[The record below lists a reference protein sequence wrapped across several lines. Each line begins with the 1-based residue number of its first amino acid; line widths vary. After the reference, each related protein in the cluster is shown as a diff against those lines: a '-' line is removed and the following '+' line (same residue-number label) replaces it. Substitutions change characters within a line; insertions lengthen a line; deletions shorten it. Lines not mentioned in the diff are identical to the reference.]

1 MKLEEFDYYLPS
13 GFIAQKPIKPRDHS
27 RLMVLNR
34 TGKKIQHKIF
44 KDIKDYLKKDD
55 LLVLNNTKVLPAR
68 LYGFKEK
75 TKGKVEVLLLK
86 SIKNGYWEVLV
97 KPGKIVRSGIKLIFG
112 PELEGI
118 VEGKNEKKG
127 SYFIQFNFKG
137 NFIEILNKVGQM
149 PTPPYIKEE
158 LKTQNDYQ
166 TVYADQ
172 DGSVAAPTAGLHF
185 TKSLLKELTQKG
197 IGIVYLTLHVGRGT
211 FEPIRASKVEEHRMD
226 SEFYL
231 ISSDA
236 AQKINQARSEGRRI
250 ISVGTTTTRT
260 LESAFD
266 VDQNSIVSGSNWSDI
281 FIYPGYKFKA
291 VDVLITNFHLPKSTP
306 LMLASAF
313 TGKDFLFR
321 AYQEAVKEN
330 YRFYSFGDAM
340 III

>member
-34 TGKKIQHKIF
+34 SGEKIQHKIF

-118 VEGKNEKKG
+118 VKGKNEKKG
-127 SYFIQFNFKG
+127 SYFIQFNFEG
-137 NFIEILNKVGQM
+137 NFTEILNKVGQM

-226 SEFYL
+226 SEFYS
-231 ISSDA
+231 ISSDVA
-236 AQKINQARSEGRRI
+236 LKINQARSEERRI

-266 VDQNSIVSGSNWSDI
+266 FDQNSIVSGSNWSDI
-281 FIYPGYKFKA
+281 FIYPGYKFKV
-291 VDVLITNFHLPKSTP
+291 VDVLLTNFHLPKSTP

-313 TGKDFLFR
+313 AGKDFLFK
-321 AYQEAVKEN
+321 AYQEAIKEN

>member
-34 TGKKIQHKIF
+34 SGEKIQHKIF

-137 NFIEILNKVGQM
+137 NFTEILNKVGQM

>member
-34 TGKKIQHKIF
+34 TRNEIQHKIF
-44 KDIKDYLKKDD
+44 KDIKGYLKKGN

-75 TKGKVEVLLLK
+75 TKGKVEILLLK
-86 SIKNGYWEVLV
+86 SIKDRYWEVLV
-97 KPGKIVRSGIKLIFG
+97 RPGKIVHPDTKIIFG

-118 VEGKNEKKG
+118 VERKNEEKG

-137 NFIEILNKVGQM
+137 NPKEILNKIGQM

-158 LKTQNDYQ
+158 LKTGNDYQ
-166 TVYADQ
+166 TVYAVH
-172 DGSVAAPTAGLHF
+172 DGSIAAPTAGLHF
-185 TKSLLKELTQKG
+185 TKSLLKELVHKG
-197 IGIVYLTLHVGRGT
+197 IEIVYITLHVGRGT
-211 FEPIRASKVEEHRMD
+211 FEPIRVSKIEKHKMD
-226 SEFYL
+226 SEFYS
-231 ISSDA
+231 ISSDVA
-236 AQKINQARSEGRRI
+236 KKINQAQSEKRRV

-260 LESAFD
+260 LESAFNFN
-266 VDQNSIVSGSNWSDI
+266 QGGIVSGSNWSDI
-281 FIYPGYKFKA
+281 FIYPGYKFKV
-291 VDVLITNFHLPKSTP
+291 VDVLITNFHLPQSTP
-306 LMLASAF
+306 LMLAAAF
-313 TGKDFLFR
+313 AGKDFLFK
-321 AYQEAVKEN
+321 AYQEAIRER

>member
-27 RLMVLNR
+27 RLMALNR
-34 TGKKIQHKIF
+34 PRKEIQHKNF
-44 KDIKDYLKKDD
+44 KDIKGYLKKGD

-86 SIKNGYWEVLV
+86 STKDRYWEVLI
-97 KPGKIVRSGIKLIFG
+97 KPGKIVRSGTKIIFS
-112 PELEGI
+112 PKLEGI
-118 VEGKNEKKG
+118 VEGKNEEKG

-137 NFIEILNKVGQM
+137 NFKEILNKIGQI

-158 LKTQNDYQ
+158 LETGNDYQ
-166 TVYADQ
+166 TVYAAQ
-172 DGSVAAPTAGLHF
+172 DGSIAAPTAGLHF
-185 TKSLLKELTQKG
+185 TKFLLEELIHKG
-197 IGIVYLTLHVGRGT
+197 VEIVYLTLHVGRGT
-211 FEPIRASKVEEHRMD
+211 FEPIRALKVEEHKMD
-226 SEFYL
+226 SEFYS
-231 ISSDA
+231 ISPDV
-236 AQKINQARSEGRRI
+236 AQKINQAHGEKRRI

-266 VDQNSIVSGSNWSDI
+266 FGPDGIVSGSNWSDI
-281 FIYPGYKFKA
+281 FIYPGYKFKI
-291 VDVLITNFHLPKSTP
+291 VDVLITNFHLPQSTP
-306 LMLASAF
+306 LMLAAAF
-313 TGKDFLFR
+313 AGKDFIFR
-321 AYQEAVKEN
+321 AYREAIKEN

>member
-34 TGKKIQHKIF
+34 SGEKIQHKIF

-127 SYFIQFNFKG
+127 SYFIQFNFEG
-137 NFIEILNKVGQM
+137 NFTEILNKVGQM

>member
-34 TGKKIQHKIF
+34 SGEKIQHKIF

-118 VEGKNEKKG
+118 VEGKKEKKG